1 MALKLRQGLAADRT
15 SVTPATGELIYTTDT
30 KFVYVGDGVTAGGNL
45 ISGAVATDIN
55 GLSDLVITSES
66 NGQVLKYNGTNW
78 INDTVAGGSSN
89 LDGLTDVVITSA
101 SNGQVLKFNGTNW
114 INAAESSG
122 SSFSVSGDDS
132 APRVISSGGTLSV
145 LGNNKADVYFDEYD
159 NLTINVNSQV
169 AQGVQGQVAFYGSNG
184 DFLEGTGAGLLYD
197 NSTGIV
203 YSSRVDT
210 NAITSSS
217 NTFSLFN
224 TVGLN
229 TIGIGGTLDGDEYS
243 GRIFQVDVGPVNTA
257 APFSCAFRNVHNSVN
272 VNGILLERSRGTL
285 ASETAVQAGDVLH
298 AIIFSGNDGTG
309 QRQAAVIV
317 AVCEATPAPGVMQGV
332 LAFQTQDSLGVNQTA
347 IVIDSAQYVNITGAH
362 KLASQTVDTSSGN
375 ATLTRSEVR
384 GNIIYSIPSGST
396 RTLFLPAPT
405 LSLSGLR
412 LLIINSSSTQSL
424 IVSYTGGSTVRT
436 LTAGTMGEVLT
447 EGVIWFSV
455 T

>member
-55 GLSDLVITSES
+55 GLSDVVITSAS

-122 SSFSVSGDDS
+122 SSFNVSSDDS
-132 APRVISSGGTLSV
+132 SPRVINSGGTLSI

-169 AQGVQGQVAFYGSNG
+169 GQGVQGQLAFYGNNG

-210 NAITSSS
+210 NAITSSAA
-217 NTFSLFN
+217 TFSLFN
-224 TVGLN
+224 TVGSN
-229 TIGIGGTLDGDEYS
+229 IIGLGGTLDGDEYS
-243 GRIFQVDVGPVNTA
+243 GRIFQVDLGPVDPT

-272 VNGILLERSRGTL
+272 INAILLERSRGTL
-285 ASETAVQAGDVLH
+285 ASETAVQAGDFLH
-298 AIIFSGNDGTG
+298 AIIFSGNDGNG
-309 QRQAAVIV
+309 QRQAAVI
-317 AVCEATPAPGVMQGV
+317 AAYCDGTPAPGVMPGG
-332 LAFQTQDSLGVNQTA
+332 LAFQTQDSLGVNETA
-347 IVIDSAQYVNITGAH
+347 LIFDSSQYANFSGA
-362 KLASQTVDTSSGN
+362 LRVASQTVITTSGN
-375 ATLTRSEVR
+375 ATLTRAQVR
-384 GNIIYSIPSGST
+384 GNVIYSSPSGTT

-412 LLIINSSSTQSL
+412 LLIINSSASQSL
-424 IVSYTGGSTVRT
+424 IVSYTGGGTVRT
-436 LTAGTMGEVLT
+436 LTAGTMGEVIT
-447 EGVIWFSV
+447 EGSIWFAV

>member
-55 GLSDLVITSES
+55 GLSDVVITSAS

-122 SSFSVSGDDS
+122 SSFNVSSDDS
-132 APRVISSGGTLSV
+132 SPRVINSGGTLSI

-169 AQGVQGQVAFYGSNG
+169 GQGVQGQLAFYGNNG

-217 NTFSLFN
+217 NSFSLFN
-224 TVGLN
+224 TVGSN
-229 TIGIGGTLDGDEYS
+229 VIGLGGTLDGDEYS
-243 GRIFQVDVGPVNTA
+243 GRIFQVDTGPVDVN
-257 APFSCAFRNVHNSVN
+257 APFSCAFRNVHNFAN
-272 VNGILLERSRGTL
+272 VNAILLERSRGTL

-309 QRQAAVIV
+309 QRQAAVIA
-317 AVCEATPAPGVMQGV
+317 AVCEATPSPGVMRGV

-347 IVIDSAQYVNITGAH
+347 LLIDSAQYTSVYGA
-362 KLASQTVDTSSGN
+362 LRVASQTVSTTSGN
-375 ATLTRSEVR
+375 ATLTRAQVR
-384 GNIIYSIPSGST
+384 GNVIYTSPAGTT
-396 RTLFLPAPT
+396 RTLILPAT
-405 LSLSGLR
+405 DILLSGLR

-424 IVSYTGGSTVRT
+424 QISYTGGSVFKTI
-436 LTAGTMGEVLT
+436 TAGNFADVIT
-447 EGVIWFSV
+447 EGSIWFSLN
-455 T
+455 